1 MRSRFVS
8 KMVVVAVMVLAVVL
22 STAGF
27 AAEGVR
33 YEAHADALKSLG
45 LFSGTNNGFELD
57 RAPKRVEVAA
67 MLVKFL
73 GAEAEANAMKYI
85 HPFTDVPA
93 WANNIVGYMYEKG
106 LTTGIGNNMFGSSK
120 TASAK
125 DYSVF
130 LLKALGYDMNDFEY
144 ANTMAFA
151 VKSGLFS
158 EADRADVE
166 GRAFRRDE
174 MVYLSYKALFAK
186 AKGSELTLAEKLGKG
201 EVPKVVVRPEVTMT
215 IRRELDPTNPKYVKY
230 FIDRK
235 QLPAEYSDFTYLGA
249 GTVYWSF
256 PTTNEIMHYLNPDMT
271 LTGTY
276 LTPYDPNDFTYHSMG
291 RNSIVS
297 LFDQDKK
304 MIGFFDIMNNDK
316 TGSIQ
321 VKLIPVKPI
330 SSANMSIPQVTTGL
344 SVSSKG
350 ELVVNRNGL
359 PASVKNYAKIAFAE
373 IPVTEPGAIVFQGN
387 LAVSSSA
394 TKYYTSGTIDVMAH
408 KGYIG
413 NKLIAYFVDQSNKL
427 LGYASVDAKPI
438 LDLMNKKLVA
448 EGIREIKSGVIAVGN
463 SMVTPFMIRSELD
476 YPNPEALVYWST
488 GGITTD
494 YSPISLAYIH
504 RTKTYGSLEPI
515 SLNGTNGGMDKAA
528 NSAFL
533 INFYNKDKKLVAYSI
548 ITRPMLNTRKDIIKT
563 VEVFYEGKKEPMGN
577 NDFTVEYYKGGKLV
591 DTRTVSHIGLF
602 VDKEKGTGM
611 RLLNVAI
618 DPKENYEIKVR
629 SNSPLLK
636 VTGFVIK

>member
-1 MRSRFVS
+1 MKRFFKAWS
-8 KMVVVAVMVLAVVL
+8 LLTVMVLAVAL

-27 AAEGVR
+27 ASAGVR
-33 YEAHADALKSLG
+33 YDEHAEVLKSLG
-45 LFSGTNNGFELD
+45 LFSGTNNGFELE

-73 GAEAEANAMKYI
+73 GAEAEANAMKYR
-85 HPFTDVPA
+85 HPFTDVPE
-93 WANNIVGYMYEKG
+93 WANNFVGYMYEKG

-174 MVYLSYKALFAK
+174 MVYLSYKALFAT

-201 EVPKVVVRPEVTMT
+201 DVPKVVFRPEVTMT
-215 IRRELDPTNPKYVKY
+215 IRRELDPTNTKYVKY

-276 LTPYDPNDFTYHSMG
+276 LSPYDPNDFTYHSMG
-291 RNSIVS
+291 KNSIVS

-330 SSANMSIPQVTTGL
+330 SSSSMSIPQVTTGL
-344 SVSSKG
+344 SVSSNG
-350 ELVVNRNGL
+350 ELVVNRSGL
-359 PASVKNYAKIAFAE
+359 PALVKNYAKIAFAD

-387 LAVSSSA
+387 VVASSSA
-394 TKYYTSGTIDVMAH
+394 TKYYTASTIDLLNV
-408 KGYIG
+408 KVPIG
-413 NKLIAYFVDQSNKL
+413 NKLNVYFFDGENKIIGYSLIDAKAAIVAMQKKL
-427 LGYASVDAKPI
+427 L
-438 LDLMNKKLVA
+438 DL
-448 EGIREIKSGVIAVGN
+448 GIREIKSGIVAANGD
-463 SMVTPFMIRSELD
+463 TFLIRSELD
-476 YPNPEALVYWST
+476 YPNPEKLVYWST
-488 GGITTD
+488 GNITYD
-494 YSPISLAYIH
+494 YSPVAMTLLNTS
-504 RTKTYGSLEPI
+504 RSYGDYRVI
-515 SLNGTNGGMDKAA
+515 SLNGTGGLTTKMV
-528 NSAFL
+528 NNLF
-533 INFYNKDKKLVAYSI
+533 IVNFYDKDKKLIAYSVVTKEMI
-548 ITRPMLNTRKDIIKT
+548 NARKDIIKNVDVYYT
-563 VEVFYEGKKEPMGN
+563 GQVN
-577 NDFTVEYYKGGKLV
+577 SISNSHFTVQYYKDGKMV
-591 DTRTVSHIGLF
+591 DSRTVSHIGLLNDP
-602 VDKEKGTGM
+602 VKGHGVK
-611 RLLNVAI
+611 LINVAI
-618 DPKENYEIKVR
+618 DPKENYELKVV
-629 SNSPLLK
+629 SNIPELK
-636 VTGFVIK
+636 VTEFEVK